1 MRTLT
6 LTGEKTALLIGATGI
21 RSIEQN
27 IRMILTTF
35 MYSVPLDRGFAHDGS
50 AVDTPSPLEA
60 ARRIARLTE
69 VLETHEP
76 RIIVR
81 DIALETLPAEGMAGK
96 CATKIVYD
104 MREGV
109 EL

>member
-81 DIALETLPAEGMAGK
+81 ETLPAEGMAGK

>member
-35 MYSVPLDRGFAHDGS
+35 MYFAHDGS

-81 DIALETLPAEGMAGK
+81 EIALETLPAEGMAGK

>member
-1 MRTLT
+1 MCTLT

-27 IRMILTTF
+27 IRIIPTF

-81 DIALETLPAEGMAGK
+81 EIALETLPAEGMAGK
-96 CATKIVYD
+96 YATKIVYD

>member
-69 VLETHEP
+69 VLEIP
-76 RIIVR
+76 
-81 DIALETLPAEGMAGK
+81 
-96 CATKIVYD
+96 
-104 MREGV
+104 
-109 EL
+109 

>member
-1 MRTLT
+1 MPTLVI
-6 LTGEKTALLIGATGI
+6 TGEKAAVLIGATGI

-27 IRMILTTF
+27 IRIILTTF

-50 AVDTPSPLEA
+50 AVDTPSPLET

-69 VLETHEP
+69 ALETHEP

-81 DIALETLPAEGMAGK
+81 EIALEALPAESMAGQ
-96 CATKIVYD
+96 CAATIVYD
-104 MREGV
+104 VREGV

>member
-69 VLETHEP
+69 VLASSC
-76 RIIVR
+76 VR
-81 DIALETLPAEGMAGK
+81 SRLRHCPLKAWPENARQKSST
-96 CATKIVYD
+96 T
-104 MREGV
+104 
-109 EL
+109 

>member
-6 LTGEKTALLIGATGI
+6 ITEEKPALIIGATGI
-21 RSIEQN
+21 QSIEQN
-27 IRMILTTF
+27 VRMILTTF

-50 AVDTPSPLEA
+50 AVDTPSPLET
-60 ARRIARLTE
+60 ARRIARLTDVIE
-69 VLETHEP
+69 AHEP

-81 DIALETLPAEGMAGK
+81 EIALDTPAEGMAGT
-96 CATKIVYD
+96 CTARIVYD
-104 MREGV
+104 VREGV